1 MRFHEG
7 EDVIQV
13 EVQDVAA
20 LAVYELGDGVLQ
32 TLSNA
37 LRIALEK
44 DGYISEGLAID
55 VREKEGQ
62 RTTRDIVQLKI
73 GEE

>member
-32 TLSNA
+32 TLGNV

>member
-20 LAVYELGDGVLQ
+20 LAVYELGNGVLQ
-32 TLSNA
+32 TLGNA
-37 LRIALEK
+37 LWIALEK
-44 DGYISEGLAID
+44 DGYIS
-55 VREKEGQ
+55 
-62 RTTRDIVQLKI
+62 
-73 GEE
+73 

>member
-37 LRIALEK
+37 LRIAPEK